1 MALALCGAQTFI
13 RAAKPGCTGFPKIDL
28 PGLAATMTEHGR
40 LGCALDN
47 ETGEQGIDDE
57 R

>member
-1 MALALCGAQTFI
+1 MALGVRGAQTFI

-28 PGLAATMTEHGR
+28 PGLAATMTKHGR
-40 LGCALDN
+40 LGRALDN
-47 ETGEQGIDDE
+47 EAGEQGIDNE